1 MQIKIWANALLPFYL
16 ALSRQEKVLQLEKL
30 FYRLFMVLPPE
41 ASNKNTGF
49 IQIRLWYSE
58 LPKKPKVNLN
68 TFGNHQGLI
77 QINHYFCRN
86 FYQGCVRCELPGL
99 LEN

>member
-1 MQIKIWANALLPFYL
+1 MQIIIWTNVLLPFYL
-16 ALSRQEKVLQLEKL
+16 TFARQEKLLQLEKL
-30 FYRLFMVLPPE
+30 LYRLFMVLPPE

-49 IQIRLWYSE
+49 IQKRLWYSE

-68 TFGNHQGLI
+68 KFGNHQGLI
-77 QINHYFCRN
+77 QINNDFCRN
-86 FYQGCVRCELPGL
+86 FYQGYVRCELPRL